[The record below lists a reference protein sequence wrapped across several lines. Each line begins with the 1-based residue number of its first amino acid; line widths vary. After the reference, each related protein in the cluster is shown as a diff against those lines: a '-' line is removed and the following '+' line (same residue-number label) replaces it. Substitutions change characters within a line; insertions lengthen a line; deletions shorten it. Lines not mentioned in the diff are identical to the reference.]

1 MIFTVAN
8 VEAISE
14 IVFNMNG
21 QEMLILYSNPHP
33 GNQRRALR
41 VRFGAHAL
49 KELIQTIQSMPLDE
63 LRLIINERHNADALD
78 N

>member
-14 IVFNMNG
+14 VIFSRNAK
-21 QEMLILYSNPHP
+21 EMLIVYSNPHP
-33 GNQRRALR
+33 GNQRRTLQ
-41 VRFGAHAL
+41 VRFGEHAL

-63 LRLIINERHNADALD
+63 LRSINAGSA
-78 N
+78 